1 MQAYTQR
8 TVPKYSQ
15 TDSLGATFTLL
26 TLFHP
31 FLGTPARTLVQDQ
44 LCNDGGGWRRVLGP
58 AD

>member
-26 TLFHP
+26 ILFHP
-31 FLGTPARTLVQDQ
+31 LLGTPARTLAAA
-44 LCNDGGGWRRVLGP
+44 P
-58 AD
+58 AMQ